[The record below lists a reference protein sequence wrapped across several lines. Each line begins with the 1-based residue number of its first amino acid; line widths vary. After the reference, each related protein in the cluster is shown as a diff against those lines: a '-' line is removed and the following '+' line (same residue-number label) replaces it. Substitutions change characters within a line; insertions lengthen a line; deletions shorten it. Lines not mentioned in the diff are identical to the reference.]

1 MASLLVAALAVT
13 GPTIAATSAVATSGS
28 PETAPAAA
36 GSPEEGLQAF
46 ADLPVS
52 FVENK
57 GQLDHD
63 VRYHA
68 EGSGHAFYFTPDRL
82 VLSFTDDPQTGF
94 ALALEFVG
102 ADPGVEPVGR
112 GPAAGRVNYLRGD
125 DPARWQTDLRTFSR
139 VVYPGL
145 WPGIDMVFRGDDG
158 QLKYEFLVRPGAQVS
173 DIRLGYAGIDGL
185 SLDASGG
192 LLVDTAGGTLPD
204 SAPVSYQYV
213 DGVQV
218 PVDSRFLL
226 GKGHDY
232 GFQVGDYDRA
242 RNLVIDPALDYSTF
256 LGGASMDRAHD
267 LAVDANGN
275 VVVVG
280 VTQSTDFPTTVG
292 ALSETFNGGIMD
304 AFVAKLNAD
313 GSGLVYATYLGGSP
327 TPNRR
332 GDVDHT
338 ELARAVALDGN
349 GNAYI
354 VGQTSAGDFPTTS
367 GAFQT
372 ALKVG
377 DNQAMDGF
385 VTKLAPT
392 GGLVYSTLL
401 GGELGSDDARAVAVD
416 SSGNAYV
423 GGSTFAGDFP
433 TTAGAFDRVQ
443 HGGEDVFVA
452 KLNGTGSSLV
462 YSTLLGGADNE
473 LLDGIAIDAA
483 GSAYV
488 SGSTRSV
495 EFPTT
500 TGSFQPTHSGGG
512 FADLFEVFVTK
523 LNATGTGL
531 AYSTFLGGTRVD
543 RGGQLALDSA
553 GNAQVVVGTE
563 SPEFPT
569 TPGAYDA
576 VFTGTSEGA
585 LVKLNATGSGLVY
598 STFLNG
604 GAASSVTL
612 DGNNNTWLGG
622 GRAAGSPVT
631 ADGQGNCGSGDVY
644 IMQLDESGSQLLFAT
659 YFGGSDSDS
668 GAVELDSAGN
678 IYVAGTTLSA
688 DFPTT
693 TGAFDRTW
701 AGDTSIF
708 WGDAFVT
715 KLRAG
720 AGTVGP
726 GCAADTIA
734 PTVTITSPAAGA
746 LVSGTV
752 PVTAT
757 ASDDVGVTEVRF
769 FVDGTLIGTDTTSP
783 YEISWDTTTVANGNH
798 ELTAEA
804 ADAAGNVGPTSGGT
818 ISVENTS
825 EPPGDTTSPTVSIT
839 SPQSGTTVS
848 GTVSVTASASDDVA
862 VSEVRFLADGTLIG
876 TDTSSP
882 YEISWDTTTV
892 ANGSHELTAQAVD
905 AAGNTGSSAGATVTV
920 DNAAASVTTT
930 LTGSIDKNQT
940 LTRTVSMGA
949 GAVQWTLNW
958 DESRVDLDVRGRD
971 PQGSVIFFDSSSAR
985 PKSGSFT
992 AAAAG
997 DYSFQLISNTDRRTN
1012 YTLTVTHPSVSSTP
1026 PPGDTTAPTVS
1037 LTSPASG
1044 ATVTGTVAVAASAS
1058 DDVGVTEVRFFV
1070 DGTLLGSD
1078 TTAPY
1083 ELSWDT
1089 TTVANGAHEL
1099 TARALDAAGNTGT
1112 SAVVSV
1118 TVDNAASTGPVTTT
1132 LTGRIDKNQTLTRT
1146 ITSGAGAVE
1155 WHLDW
1160 VESRVD
1166 LDLRVRD
1173 PQGNVVAFDG
1183 GSARPK
1189 TGSFIGATAG
1199 DYTFQLIN
1207 NINRRTNYTLTVT
1220 HPAG

>member
-1 MASLLVAALAVT
+1 VLL
-13 GPTIAATSAVATSGS
+13 
-28 PETAPAAA
+28 
-36 GSPEEGLQAF
+36 
-46 ADLPVS
+46 
-52 FVENK
+52 
-57 GQLDHD
+57 
-63 VRYHA
+63 
-68 EGSGHAFYFTPDRL
+68 
-82 VLSFTDDPQTGF
+82 
-94 ALALEFVG
+94 
-102 ADPGVEPVGR
+102 
-112 GPAAGRVNYLRGD
+112 
-125 DPARWQTDLRTFSR
+125 
-139 VVYPGL
+139 
-145 WPGIDMVFRGDDG
+145 
-158 QLKYEFLVRPGAQVS
+158 RP
-173 DIRLGYAGIDGL
+173 
-185 SLDASGG
+185 
-192 LLVDTAGGTLPD
+192 
-204 SAPVSYQYV
+204 
-213 DGVQV
+213 
-218 PVDSRFLL
+218 
-226 GKGHDY
+226 
-232 GFQVGDYDRA
+232 
-242 RNLVIDPALDYSTF
+242 
-256 LGGASMDRAHD
+256 

-327 TPNRR
+327 TPNRK

-338 ELARAVALDGN
+338 ELARAVALDDN
-349 GNAYI
+349 GNAYM

-372 ALKVG
+372 TLKVG

-385 VTKLAPT
+385 VTKLGPT
-392 GGLVYSTLL
+392 GGLVYSTFL

-416 SSGNAYV
+416 ASGNAYV

-452 KLNGTGSSLV
+452 KLNATGSSLV

-473 LLDGIAIDAA
+473 LPDGIAVDSA
-483 GSAYV
+483 GNAYL

-500 TGSFQPTHSGGG
+500 AGSFQPTHSGGG
-512 FADLFEVFVTK
+512 FADLFEGFVTK
-523 LNATGTGL
+523 VDPTGSGL

-543 RGGQLALDSA
+543 RGGLLALDSA
-553 GNAQVVVGTE
+553 GNAHVVVGTQ

-569 TPGAYDA
+569 TPGAYDP

-612 DGNNNTWLGG
+612 DGNNNAWLGG
-622 GRAAGSPVT
+622 GRTAGSPVT
-631 ADGQGNCGSGDVY
+631 ADGPGSCGGGDVY
-644 IMQLDESGSQLLFAT
+644 IMQLDESGSQLLFGT

-668 GAVELDSAGN
+668 GTVELDSAGN

-693 TGAFDRTW
+693 TGAFDQTW

-715 KLRAG
+715 KFRAG

-726 GCAADTIA
+726 GCAADTTA
-734 PTVTITSPAAGA
+734 PTVTITSAAAGA

-757 ASDDVGVTEVRF
+757 ASDEGGVTEVRF
-769 FVDGTLIGTDTTSP
+769 FVDGTVIGTDTTSP
-783 YEISWDTTTVANGNH
+783 YEISWDSTTVANGNH

-804 ADAAGNVGPTSGGT
+804 ADAAGNVGTTSGGT

-825 EPPGDTTSPTVSIT
+825 EPPADTTSPTVTIT

-848 GTVSVTASASDDVA
+848 GTVPVTASASDDVA

-876 TDTSSP
+876 TDTTSP

-905 AAGNTGSSAGATVTV
+905 AAGNAGAAAAVPVTV
-920 DNAAASVTTT
+920 ENATAAPVTTV
-930 LTGSIDKNQT
+930 LTGNIDDEQT
-940 LTRTVSMGA
+940 LTRTVSSGE
-949 GAVQWTLNW
+949 GTVQWTLDWN
-958 DESRVDLDVRGRD
+958 DSRVDLDVRGRD
-971 PQGSVIFFDSSSAR
+971 PQGIVTFFDGGSSR
-985 PKSGSFT
+985 PKTGSFT
-992 AAAAG
+992 ATASG
-997 DYSFQLISNTDRRTN
+997 DYSFQLINNTDRDAD

-1026 PPGDTTAPTVS
+1026 PPADTTAPTVS
-1037 LTSPASG
+1037 LTSPASW
-1044 ATVTGTVAVAASAS
+1044 ATVAGTVAVAAAAS

-1083 ELSWDT
+1083 ELSWDST
-1089 TTVANGAHEL
+1089 AVADGAHEL
-1099 TARALDAAGNTGT
+1099 SARALDAAGNTGS
-1112 SAVVSV
+1112 SAAVSV
-1118 TVDNAASTGPVTTT
+1118 TVDNASSTGPVTTT

-1146 ITSGAGAVE
+1146 ITSGAGAVQ
-1155 WHLDW
+1155 WHLSW
-1160 VESRVD
+1160 IESRVD

-1173 PQGNVVAFDG
+1173 PLGNVVLFDG

-1189 TGSFIGATAG
+1189 TGSFTAATAG

-1207 NINRRTNYTLTVT
+1207 NTNRRTNYTLSVT
-1220 HPAG
+1220 HPSG